1 MKTLNINEQYQI
13 RIDNNGNHTVYILT
27 SIPEKVTKDGEVVP
41 AHDEFV
47 HNGTFHG
54 SVSQALMKL
63 VNLIE
68 NDENYDILEYLDK
81 IKTKYEEFERNITKI
96 A

>member
-13 RIDNNGNHTVYILT
+13 RIDNNGNN
-27 SIPEKVTKDGEVVP
+27 
-41 AHDEFV
+41 
-47 HNGTFHG
+47 NGTFHG